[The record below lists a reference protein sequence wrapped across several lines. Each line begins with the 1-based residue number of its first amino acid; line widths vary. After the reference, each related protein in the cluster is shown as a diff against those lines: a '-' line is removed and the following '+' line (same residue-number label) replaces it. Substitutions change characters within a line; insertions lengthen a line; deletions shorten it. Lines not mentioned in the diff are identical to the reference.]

1 MKKTNVKLLYN
12 MTKFEKVYV
21 LHLCFEN
28 SDSTNNKTTK
38 FWKSVVHFENI
49 QLFVCG
55 IVCDRVNFNDYM
67 Q

>member
-1 MKKTNVKLLYN
+1 